1 MKRRKAIE
9 IELPDDIDL
18 ERDAQIMED
27 MRLKFKAEW
36 EKRDMDRHF
45 ATDDRSEFA
54 QDAFLK
60 DALAIFGKL

>member
-1 MKRRKAIE
+1 MTRRKAIE
-9 IELPDDIDL
+9 VDEDVFSSDAELT
-18 ERDAQIMED
+18 EQ

-45 ATDDRSEFA
+45 ATDDRSEFS
-54 QDAFLK
+54 QEAFLK